1 MNYIN
6 TVCPHC
12 GKELQIPQDAE
23 NIVCM
28 FCAQPID
35 TKTLLSSQQTENYS
49 RLMEEAESLLND
61 EIFSWRIPLRK
72 MKQKIYPEN
81 FKSYEELFRPALKS
95 YCLAATENKEA
106 ADHFAGVLLERFIKQ
121 LEQEGI
127 KEKDNCFFDVRYMIV
142 SFTVP
147 AILEQ
152 NTPGA
157 TELADQFLAK
167 WNTHFSKNPLGKA
180 SYETINS
187 GFQKK
192 LCFITTAVCSSLG
205 RDDNCTELN
214 KFRGFRDNWFAKTP
228 QGPAKI
234 NEYYLFAPMIVRAID
249 RSPKK
254 EQAYT
259 DIWKEHLAPC
269 MELIDSG
276 KLDACAEK
284 YEAMMR
290 ELEQKWL
297 N

>member
-127 KEKDNCFFDVRYMIV
+127 KEKRQLFF
-142 SFTVP
+142 
-147 AILEQ
+147 
-152 NTPGA
+152 
-157 TELADQFLAK
+157 
-167 WNTHFSKNPLGKA
+167 
-180 SYETINS
+180 
-187 GFQKK
+187 
-192 LCFITTAVCSSLG
+192 
-205 RDDNCTELN
+205 
-214 KFRGFRDNWFAKTP
+214 
-228 QGPAKI
+228 
-234 NEYYLFAPMIVRAID
+234 
-249 RSPKK
+249 
-254 EQAYT
+254 
-259 DIWKEHLAPC
+259 
-269 MELIDSG
+269 
-276 KLDACAEK
+276 
-284 YEAMMR
+284 
-290 ELEQKWL
+290 
-297 N
+297 